1 LYLVDLFDFIPI
13 VPPGMPGDSRERSTE
28 HQFASGV
35 GSVLLPIINF
45 VIVLVAAFAHDATIA
60 LALMPGLSALVLF
73 VLARRLSVD
82 VAWSLVLAGFCAVF
96 CFVAN
101 VCALFLA
108 AMMQFYRDF

>member
-1 LYLVDLFDFIPI
+1 VNLFDFIPI
-13 VPPGMPGDSRERSTE
+13 VPPGMPGDSRERSAG

-45 VIVLVAAFAHDATIA
+45 VIVLVAAFAHDGTIA
-60 LALMPGLSALVLF
+60 LLLMPGISALALF
-73 VLARRLSVD
+73 LLARRVSVD
-82 VAWSLVLAGFCAVF
+82 VAWSLVLAAFCAVF